1 MKKLYF
7 ALALLIGINVS
18 MAQTKS
24 AGPVTLGGLMTLKI
38 DKNLTTS
45 TVTVTLT
52 GPSDKWFG
60 IGFNA
65 FGAMANGTDC
75 LYYSSSLVDS
85 VITGQGSPT
94 TDATNEWTTSSN
106 TISGTTRTL
115 VLTRN
120 FTGGTGDYTFVYND
134 NALNIIWAYGSG
146 LAMAQHAG
154 TARGSSAL
162 GFTLGIDDF
171 ASLNNI
177 SIAPNPSNGL
187 VTITKNNQTTISKIN
202 VFDIN
207 GKVLKII
214 DSELNLESIQIDLSK
229 FSSGVYFVEISN
241 DNDKIVR
248 KIVKE

>member
-1 MKKLYF
+1 MLRSFTRSFKPTEPE
-7 ALALLIGINVS
+7 N
-18 MAQTKS
+18 
-24 AGPVTLGGLMTLKI
+24 
-38 DKNLTTS
+38 S
-45 TVTVTLT
+45 TVSVVRAHRYKAIF
-52 GPSDKWFG
+52 SNSRSA
-60 IGFNA
+60 IS
-65 FGAMANGTDC
+65 
-75 LYYSSSLVDS
+75 YSYSSSLVDS

-171 ASLNNI
+171 SSLNNI
-177 SIAPNPSNGL
+177 SIAPNPSNGDFAINFNDSFDNAAM
-187 VTITKNNQTTISKIN
+187 TITNMMGSVVYSEALSSVSNSTQN
-202 VFDIN
+202 FD
-207 GKVLKII
+207 L
-214 DSELNLESIQIDLSK
+214 DLN
-229 FSSGVYFVEISN
+229 SGVY
-241 DNDKIVR
+241 
-248 KIVKE
+248 IVKVADDANEFTN

>member
-1 MKKLYF
+1 
-7 ALALLIGINVS
+7 
-18 MAQTKS
+18 
-24 AGPVTLGGLMTLKI
+24 LKI

-171 ASLNNI
+171 SSLNNI

-207 GKVLKII
+207 GKVVKII